1 MDDTTGFVA
10 AVARGIGPP
19 DDGVVLAVSGGP
31 DSVALARAAAAA
43 RGGGG
48 RLVLAHLNH
57 GLRGAESDA
66 DEAFVADL
74 ASRLAGVELC
84 RARLD
89 VAAEAER
96 AGANLEAA
104 ARRLRYAWLAS
115 VAREHGCLRVA
126 TGHTA
131 DDQAETVLHR
141 LLRGAG
147 LQGLRGIA
155 PRRPLAPGVE
165 LVRPMLGLTRP
176 EVLAFLRGLGQPFR
190 EDASNRDL
198 CRTRNRIRHELLPLL
213 AREYNPAVVSVLGRL
228 AAQAAE
234 AHRAEEA
241 EAAALLAAAE
251 LPRAGPRLVLD
262 RPRLAAAPGRVVRAL
277 LRLVWEREGWPRD
290 GMNFAAWQRLAAL
303 ARGDGV
309 AGDFPGGVRARR
321 RGRVVLLERVRPD
334 GPRGTSSDSFP

>member
-1 MDDTTGFVA
+1 VDDTTGFVD
-10 AVARGIGPP
+10 AVARGLGPP
-19 DDGVVLAVSGGP
+19 GDGVVVAVSGGP

-43 RGGGG
+43 RGGAG

-66 DEAFVADL
+66 DEAFVAGL
-74 ASRLAGVELC
+74 ASRLPGVELC
-84 RARLD
+84 RARID

-96 AGANLEAA
+96 SGANLEAA
-104 ARRLRYAWLAS
+104 ARRLRYAWLAD

-155 PRRPLAPGVE
+155 PRRPLGPGVE
-165 LVRPMLGLTRP
+165 VVRPMLGLTRAD
-176 EVLAFLRGLGQPFR
+176 VLAFLRAAGQAFR

-198 CRTRNRIRHELLPLL
+198 RRTRNRIRHELLPLL

-234 AHRAEEA
+234 AYRGEEA

-251 LPRAGPRLVLD
+251 LPRAGRQLVLD
-262 RPRLAAAPGRVVRAL
+262 RPRLAAAPGRAVRAL
-277 LRLVWEREGWPRD
+277 FRLVWEREGWPRD
-290 GMNFAAWQRLAAL
+290 GMDFAAWQRLAAL

-309 AGDFPGGVRARR
+309 AGDFPGGVHARR
-321 RGRVVLLERVRPD
+321 RGRVVLLSRVRPE
-334 GPRGTSSDSFP
+334 GPRGRGAGPLP